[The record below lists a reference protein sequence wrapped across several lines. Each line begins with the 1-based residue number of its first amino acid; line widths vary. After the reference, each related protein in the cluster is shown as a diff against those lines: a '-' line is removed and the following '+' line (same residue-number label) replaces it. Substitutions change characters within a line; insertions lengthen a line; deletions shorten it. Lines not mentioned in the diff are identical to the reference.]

1 MLGVLSLGSE
11 LTAKEPPM
19 KPQWIRVALLVLAIP
34 VLGVNSCE
42 SRPTLVTPTGGFVVV
57 QNVLSPVRIKTSNLE
72 GAGRIDA
79 LMPDGTWALIHFS
92 PSGAFNFDD
101 ALPTTVWHCSNPGG
115 TEGCVARLRIAHEN
129 GPVGHNMAHGTG
141 IVHVC
146 TENYVQRQGRNHCGG
161 RALEY
166 STGSGND
173 FDIWLSPTKSRAEEQ
188 MGDIAS
194 GVYRWRG
201 DAWSRL
207 VRASHGFK
215 HSNASSPPRGA
226 AAQESSGT
234 FFDYSWDPDAEV
246 TVELGNTGWHAY
258 SMDLGACSFFIP
270 WEWEHRIEDSYYT
283 AGLGGALGDRGLAER
298 FIDEMIETTEPQSR
312 TEVNAALWVDG
323 TVGIRPNAN
332 ASPEFHYRL
341 SEDTG
346 VPQMCFKQYF
356 HASSEISAAPDH
368 WYRFDQ
374 AIGAFFLEILPFVG
388 QCGDKD
394 VSFRYC
400 GTPFV
405 DSQGQGS
412 FVVDQS
418 SVVITHQGY
427 PWAKVLCNNRF
438 VPKFIDGVRDTF
450 SPGGEGAI
458 QIDRGIDTLVG
469 SLSDVIGVDVRRIEM
484 SPRGMYL
491 VIAQTT
497 SDPQYGM
504 GDCRSDL
511 DRIPILPS
519 ASRPTEGWIRYDT
532 RGITRF

>member
-1 MLGVLSLGSE
+1 
-11 LTAKEPPM
+11 M
-19 KPQWIRVALLVLAIP
+19 KLQRIRVALLVLTIL
-34 VLGVNSCE
+34 VLGVDSCE
-42 SRPTLVTPTGGFVVV
+42 SGPTLVAPTRGYVIV
-57 QNVLSPVRIKTSNLE
+57 QNVLSPVRIRTSNLE

-79 LMPDGTWALIHFS
+79 LMPDGNWALMHFS
-92 PSGAFNFDD
+92 PSGAFNFYEI
-101 ALPTTVWHCSNPGG
+101 LPIHVWHCLTPSS
-115 TEGCVARLRIAHEN
+115 TEGCVARLRIAHDN
-129 GPVGHNMAHGTG
+129 GPVGPNISHGTG

-146 TENYVQRQGRNHCGG
+146 TENYIQRQGRSHCGG

-166 STGSGND
+166 STGSGSD
-173 FDIWLSPTKSRAEEQ
+173 LDIWLSPTKSRAEGQ
-188 MGDIAS
+188 FGDIAS
-194 GVYRWRG
+194 GNYRWRG
-201 DAWSRL
+201 DAWNRL
-207 VRASHGFK
+207 VWGSHVFK
-215 HSNASSPPRGA
+215 HSNASSPPQGA

-234 FFDYSWDPDAEV
+234 FFDYSWDPEAEV
-246 TVELGNTGWHAY
+246 TVDLGNNGWHAY
-258 SMDLGACSFFIP
+258 SMDIGACSFFIP
-270 WEWEHRIEDSYYT
+270 WEWEHRLENAYYT
-283 AGLGGALGDRGLAER
+283 TALGGALGNRGLAER
-298 FIDEMIETTEPQSR
+298 FIDEMVETTEPQSQ
-312 TEVNAALWVDG
+312 TEVNAMLWVDG
-323 TVGIRPNAN
+323 TVGIRPNVN

-346 VPQMCFKQYF
+346 VPQICFKQYF
-356 HASSEISAAPDH
+356 HANSEISAAPDH

-400 GTPFV
+400 GTPSV
-405 DSQGQGS
+405 DSQGKGS
-412 FVVDQS
+412 FIVDQS

-438 VPKFIDGVRDTF
+438 VPAFINGVRQTF
-450 SPGGEGAI
+450 APGGEGAI

-469 SLSDVIGVDVRRIEM
+469 SLSDVLGVDVRRIEM

-491 VIAQTT
+491 VIAEST

-511 DRIPILPS
+511 DREPVLPS
-519 ASRPTEGWIRYDT
+519 ASRPTESSIGYYT

>member
-1 MLGVLSLGSE
+1 MLGLLSISSE
-11 LTAKEPPM
+11 LATKEPSM

-34 VLGVNSCE
+34 LLGVLTCE
-42 SRPTLVTPTGGFVVV
+42 SRPTLVAPTGGYVIV
-57 QNVLSPVRIKTSNLE
+57 QNVLSAVRIKTSHLE

-92 PSGAFNFDD
+92 PSGSFNFDQ

-129 GPVGHNMAHGTG
+129 GPVGHNITHGTG

-146 TENYVQRQGRNHCGG
+146 TANYVQRQGRNHCGG
-161 RALEY
+161 RELEY
-166 STGSGND
+166 SAGSANEH
-173 FDIWLSPTKSRAEEQ
+173 DIWLSTTRSRAEGEF
-188 MGDIAS
+188 GNFVS
-194 GVYRWRG
+194 GTYRWHG
-201 DAWSRL
+201 DSWNRL
-207 VRASHGFK
+207 IWASHGFR
-215 HSNASSPPRGA
+215 HSNASSPPQGTL
-226 AAQESSGT
+226 AQETAGT
-234 FFDYSWDPDAEV
+234 FFDYRWDPEREV
-246 TVELGNTGWHAY
+246 TVELGNTEWHAY
-258 SMDLGACSFFIP
+258 SMDIGACSFFIP
-270 WEWEHRIEDSYYT
+270 WEWEHRLENAYYT
-283 AGLGGALGDRGLAER
+283 AGLGGALENRGLAER
-298 FIDEMIETTEPQSR
+298 FIDEMIDSTEPQSR
-312 TEVNAALWVDG
+312 TEVNAMLWVDG
-323 TVGIRPNAN
+323 TLGIRPNVN

-356 HASSEISAAPDH
+356 HASSEISTAPDH

-388 QCGDKD
+388 RCGDKD

-400 GTPFV
+400 GTPSV
-405 DSQGQGS
+405 DSQGKGS

-427 PWAKVLCNNRF
+427 PWAKALCNNRF
-438 VPKFIDGVRDTF
+438 VPAFINGVRETF
-450 SPGGEGAI
+450 APGGEGAI
-458 QIDRGIDTLVG
+458 QIDKGIDTLVS
-469 SLSDVIGVDVRRIEM
+469 SLSDALEVDVRRIEM

-491 VIAQTT
+491 VIAEST
-497 SDPQYGM
+497 SDQQYGM

-511 DRIPILPS
+511 DREPDLPS
-519 ASRPTEGWIRYDT
+519 ASRPTGGWIRYYT